1 MAFFNFLFNLLNFDS
16 CKVTF
21 LARALISFFSFLI
34 LIDITYSLG
43 LETTGLCFLIK
54 LRINFLSSRAAL
66 VSSSSQSETNS
77 FRSLLLI
84 RINNW
89 LSFFP
94 ALSFLPSSMMVS
106 FEIRQSKAI
115 KCIYIICI
123 KNPAVKHLACHGFYT
138 IAKLT
143 SW

>member
-106 FEIRQSKAI
+106 FEIRQSNEM
-115 KCIYIICI
+115 YIHNMH
-123 KNPAVKHLACHGFYT
+123 KTPSSQTLGF
-138 IAKLT
+138 
-143 SW
+143 SWVLYNC